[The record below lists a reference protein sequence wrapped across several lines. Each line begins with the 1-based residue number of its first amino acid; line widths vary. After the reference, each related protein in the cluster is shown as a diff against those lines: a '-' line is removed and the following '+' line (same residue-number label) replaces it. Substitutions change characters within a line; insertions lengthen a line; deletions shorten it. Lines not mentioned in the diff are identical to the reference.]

1 MPQQVIS
8 DKYKALDVE
17 NLTDE
22 QFNQYKNEM
31 PPDLYKKSL
40 YIGEI
45 HFSASEVD
53 ILTLPGVEGKAI
65 GIKLPGYHNKEHVV
79 NWRGHPGFCYIHFET
94 EDDVKHAFRQIN
106 STRPVKLHGREVFA
120 DYQHFW

>member
-31 PPDLYKKSL
+31 PPELYKKSL

-45 HFSASEVD
+45 NFSASEVD

-120 DYQHFW
+120 DYQT